1 MDMTH
6 TGVSAVHTKERK
18 DECQMLRV
26 SYFKKK
32 KGEKRQLNVGLGFH
46 NSPCSGEHQA
56 GT

>member
-26 SYFKKK
+26 NYFKGK

-56 GT
+56 GI